1 MYHGTVYGTKKA
13 AKYIFFL
20 FENECTFKL
29 WMTYK
34 NTNDMIGISKIN
46 LFSWLFDFFNYLLF
60 NLLLQIVTEKYL
72 KSFENFSRFDSAS
85 KDMLISGE

>member
-34 NTNDMIGISKIN
+34 KTNDMIGISKIN
-46 LFSWLFDFFNYLLF
+46 LFSWLFDFFN
-60 NLLLQIVTEKYL
+60 
-72 KSFENFSRFDSAS
+72 
-85 KDMLISGE
+85 